1 MIMKTIAVALAL
13 FTASVAGA
21 QTSADLSGHWK
32 GTIEIPNSP
41 VAFEMDIARN
51 ARGEYVGTA
60 TTGTEKATVPL
71 LKIGVDGKQL
81 TFYARTDQPFLG
93 EISDSGRM
101 ISGTATLSGYALPF
115 SMGRTGEA
123 AIEPRPTS
131 PAVSRELEGV
141 WKGAMS
147 AGGAQYH
154 LVVTIV
160 NQPDGRA
167 TATSVSVDEG
177 GLMLHLAVSQNGSSV
192 TFLSRNVPIS
202 FAGALNAA
210 GTELT
215 GTLSQGATSVPLA
228 FMR

>member
-1 MIMKTIAVALAL
+1 MKTIAVALVL

-21 QTSADLSGHWK
+21 QTSADPSGHWK

-41 VAFEMDIARN
+41 VNFEMDVARN

-123 AIEPRPTS
+123 TIEPPPTS

-141 WKGAMS
+141 WNGAMS

-167 TATSVSVDEG
+167 TAHSVSIDEG
-177 GLMLHLAVSQNGSSV
+177 GLMLHLTVSQRGSVV
-192 TFLSRNVPIS
+192 TFESRNVPVS
-202 FAGALNAA
+202 YTGALDAG
-210 GTELT
+210 GTEMV
-215 GTLSQGATSVPLA
+215 GTFTQGATSVPLT
-228 FMR
+228 FTR